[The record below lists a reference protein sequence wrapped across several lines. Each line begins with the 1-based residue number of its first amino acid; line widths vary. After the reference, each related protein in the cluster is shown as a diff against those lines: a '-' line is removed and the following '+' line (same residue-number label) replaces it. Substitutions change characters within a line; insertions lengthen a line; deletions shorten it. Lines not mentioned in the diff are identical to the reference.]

1 MCIYYTYIFLKVKY
15 SPNKRFLYTLKT
27 LIYVKYNQNI
37 KKIKMIWYNIIRKDL
52 MRMKYNI
59 RGDKLE
65 ITDAINNYV
74 ESKLDRLNK
83 YFKEDDILANVLL
96 RVRGNSQIIEVTIPT
111 DKFILRSEE
120 EDKDLYAAI
129 DLVTDKLERQI
140 RKNKTRLNKQNTEN
154 KYKEFNFDYEVE
166 SDETEEDEVIVKRK
180 NIEMKPMDEEEAI
193 LQMNLLGHEFFVY
206 KDMHTDKVCVL
217 YKRKDGNY
225 GIIETNE

>member
-1 MCIYYTYIFLKVKY
+1 
-15 SPNKRFLYTLKT
+15 
-27 LIYVKYNQNI
+27 
-37 KKIKMIWYNIIRKDL
+37 
-52 MRMKYNI
+52 MKYNI
-59 RGDKLE
+59 RGDKLVVTE
-65 ITDAINNYV
+65 AINNYV

-140 RKNKTRLNKQNTEN
+140 RINKTRLNKQNVDN
-154 KYKEFNFDYEVE
+154 KYKDFNFDYEINNEEE
-166 SDETEEDEVIVKRK
+166 SSEDETIVKRK

-193 LQMNLLGHEFFVY
+193 LEMNLLGHEFFVY
-206 KDMHTDKVCVL
+206 KDMHTNNVCVL
-217 YKRKDGNY
+217 YRRKDGNY
-225 GIIETNE
+225 GLIETK

>member
-1 MCIYYTYIFLKVKY
+1 
-15 SPNKRFLYTLKT
+15 
-27 LIYVKYNQNI
+27 
-37 KKIKMIWYNIIRKDL
+37 
-52 MRMKYNI
+52 MKYNI
-59 RGDKLE
+59 RGDKLVV
-65 ITDAINNYV
+65 TDAINSYV

-96 RVRGNSQIIEVTIPT
+96 RVRGTSQIIEVTIPT
-111 DKFILRSEE
+111 DKFILRGEE

-140 RKNKTRLNKQNTEN
+140 RKNKTRINRQNVNNT
-154 KYKEFNFDYEVE
+154 YKDFNFDYETTSE
-166 SDETEEDEVIVKRK
+166 EEDNDEEVIVKRK

-206 KDMHTDKVCVL
+206 KDMHTNKVCVL

-225 GIIETNE
+225 GLIETN

>member
-1 MCIYYTYIFLKVKY
+1 
-15 SPNKRFLYTLKT
+15 
-27 LIYVKYNQNI
+27 
-37 KKIKMIWYNIIRKDL
+37 
-52 MRMKYNI
+52 MKYNI

-140 RKNKTRLNKQNTEN
+140 RKNKTRLNRQNSDN
-154 KYKEFNFDYEVE
+154 SLKEFNFDYEMN
-166 SDETEEDEVIVKRK
+166 SDEENTEDEIIVKRK

-193 LQMNLLGHEFFVY
+193 LEMNLLGHEFFVY
-206 KDMHTDKVCVL
+206 KDMHTNKVCVL

-225 GIIETNE
+225 GLIETN

>member
-1 MCIYYTYIFLKVKY
+1 
-15 SPNKRFLYTLKT
+15 
-27 LIYVKYNQNI
+27 
-37 KKIKMIWYNIIRKDL
+37 
-52 MRMKYNI
+52 MKYNI

-65 ITDAINNYV
+65 VTEAINNYV

-83 YFKEDDILANVLL
+83 YFKEENILANVLL

-140 RKNKTRLNKQNTEN
+140 RKNKTRLNRAKEETIYQN
-154 KYKEFNFDYEVE
+154 FNFEYE
-166 SDETEEDEVIVKRK
+166 SEEDEESEEIIVKRK

-206 KDMHTDKVCVL
+206 KDMHTNKVCVL

-225 GIIETNE
+225 GLIETN

>member
-1 MCIYYTYIFLKVKY
+1 
-15 SPNKRFLYTLKT
+15 
-27 LIYVKYNQNI
+27 
-37 KKIKMIWYNIIRKDL
+37 
-52 MRMKYNI
+52 MKYNI

-65 ITDAINNYV
+65 VTDAINNYV

-83 YFKEDDILANVLL
+83 YFKEDNILANVLL

-111 DKFILRSEE
+111 DKFILRGEE

-140 RKNKTRLNKQNTEN
+140 RKNKTRLNKQNLDN
-154 KYKEFNFDYEVE
+154 KYKDFNFDYEMTTE
-166 SDETEEDEVIVKRK
+166 EETEEEEVIVKRK
-180 NIEMKPMDEEEAI
+180 NVEMKPMDEEEAI

-206 KDMHTDKVCVL
+206 KDMHTNNICVL

-225 GIIETNE
+225 GLIETK

>member
-1 MCIYYTYIFLKVKY
+1 
-15 SPNKRFLYTLKT
+15 
-27 LIYVKYNQNI
+27 
-37 KKIKMIWYNIIRKDL
+37 
-52 MRMKYNI
+52 MKYNI
-59 RGDKLE
+59 RGDKLVVTE
-65 ITDAINNYV
+65 AINNYV

-140 RKNKTRLNKQNTEN
+140 RKNKTRLNMQNVDN
-154 KYKEFNFDYEVE
+154 KYKDFNFDYEINNEEE
-166 SDETEEDEVIVKRK
+166 SSEDETIVKRK

-193 LQMNLLGHEFFVY
+193 LEMNLLGHEFFVY
-206 KDMHTDKVCVL
+206 KDMHTNNVCVL
-217 YKRKDGNY
+217 YRRKDGNY
-225 GIIETNE
+225 GLIETK